1 MSEQELESDILRKL
15 EIYEGILQK
24 IKSPERRE
32 KALSLF
38 GDLAERLATCPAS
51 TRLEYVGCYP
61 GGLIEHL
68 INVTKTM
75 LELKNVF
82 KIDDKILNN
91 DSIIITGLLH
101 DLGKLGSKDL
111 EYYLPQRSSWHKEKG
126 ILFEINPLC
135 QDVTVATRSV
145 WWIQEHG
152 IKLSPEELSAILS
165 SSPKGHNEISF
176 ENNFKEPWLTFILQ
190 TAIRASCKQLEN
202 IKKTL

>member
-1 MSEQELESDILRKL
+1 MSEQELESDIVRKL

-32 KALSLF
+32 RALALF

-51 TRLEYVGCYP
+51 TRTNYVGCYP
-61 GGLIEHL
+61 GGLLEHM

-75 LELKNVF
+75 IELRNVF
-82 KIDDKILNN
+82 RIDEKNLST
-91 DSIIITGLLH
+91 DSIIIAGLFH
-101 DLGKLGSKDL
+101 DLGKIGSQDAD
-111 EYYLPQRSSWHKEKG
+111 YYLPQQSSWHRDKG
-126 ILFEINPLC
+126 ILFEINPEC
-135 QDVTVATRSV
+135 QDVNVPTRSL

-152 IKLSPEELSAILS
+152 INLSPEELSAILS
-165 SSPKGHNEISF
+165 SGPKGHNEISF

-202 IKKTL
+202 IKK